1 MDKGELDAEID
12 QFLSGKKSRGGFE
25 CHSFVKNTTNEEPH
39 STKWKVRGGEFS
51 VVDWRTC
58 LAD

>member
-39 STKWKVRGGEFS
+39 STKWKVRGGGVFCGGLEDMS
-51 VVDWRTC
+51 R
-58 LAD
+58 